1 MDQIQEAHEQVS
13 WCLILIDCLLKN
25 VLVNQYI
32 AINMVPPI
40 IQGGQSLDWRPQSGV
55 LIAWIW
61 LHEFEFDCNCWCS
74 F

>member
-1 MDQIQEAHEQVS
+1 MTDILTNCQMPSKQTKNKDVMMDQIQEAHEQVS

-40 IQGGQSLDWRPQSGV
+40 IQGGQSLD
-55 LIAWIW
+55 
-61 LHEFEFDCNCWCS
+61 
-74 F
+74 